1 MIRGVKDSNGRV
13 LVEKGD
19 KVKRWKEHF
28 KELLNLENE
37 RNKNIRRWGM
47 AARRGVRREEG
58 ITNI

>member
-37 RNKNIRRWGM
+37 RNKRNQKMGNGSEK
-47 AARRGVRREEG
+47 RGEEG
-58 ITNI
+58 GRDY

>member
-37 RNKNIRRWGM
+37 RHKSSRRWGM
-47 AARRGVRREEG
+47 AARRGVWREEG